1 MHRKAEYGIAAHW
14 RYKEGQK
21 RDPDFEQ
28 RVTYLRQ
35 MLDWQQDVSSAQEF
49 VDGLK
54 TDVFGDRVY
63 AFTPRGDIID
73 LPVGATPIDFAYNI
87 HTEVGHRC
95 RGAKVNGK
103 LVSLDHKLATGDQV
117 EILTAK
123 RGGPSRDWLNE
134 NLELVKTKRA
144 RAKIRRWFKH
154 QERDQNVESGQ
165 EMIDREISR
174 LDLGVEIDFQELAET
189 FRYDKPE
196 DLFAAVG
203 CGDISI
209 GRVMNGLVTI
219 IDGEPTGFPTHYET
233 EFSRET
239 SQDITVLGLKG
250 LRNHLAGCCNPTP
263 GDEIVGYIT
272 RGRGATIHRRDC
284 TNMLNINDKER
295 LVEVSWGSPA
305 RTFPVPVEIKAY
317 DRDGLTKDIANVL
330 SNNNISLSELRVD
343 VDHSRGEAMFNLVLG
358 VRNVS
363 ELRRILD
370 LLVRINNVYEARRTR
385 AG

>member
-1 MHRKAEYGIAAHW
+1 
-14 RYKEGQK
+14 
-21 RDPDFEQ
+21 
-28 RVTYLRQ
+28 
-35 MLDWQQDVSSAQEF
+35 
-49 VDGLK
+49 
-54 TDVFGDRVY
+54 
-63 AFTPRGDIID
+63 
-73 LPVGATPIDFAYNI
+73 
-87 HTEVGHRC
+87 
-95 RGAKVNGK
+95 
-103 LVSLDHKLATGDQV
+103 
-117 EILTAK
+117 
-123 RGGPSRDWLNE
+123 
-134 NLELVKTKRA
+134 
-144 RAKIRRWFKH
+144 
-154 QERDQNVESGQ
+154 
-165 EMIDREISR
+165 
-174 LDLGVEIDFQELAET
+174 
-189 FRYDKPE
+189 
-196 DLFAAVG
+196 
-203 CGDISI
+203 
-209 GRVMNGLVTI
+209 MNGLVTI